1 MIESITILLMGLGL
15 IIILLFCLALIGCT
29 VGFYAI
35 LGISVLFFI
44 GVLLRVYW
52 FWFVKGMSSFLP
64 KGSKIQIW
72 FEERYLDEQYP
83 SRVRKRKNAK
93 RKMKKSALTS

>member
-1 MIESITILLMGLGL
+1 MIESITVLLMGLGL

-52 FWFVKGMSSFLP
+52 FWFVKGMSAFLP
-64 KGSKIQIW
+64 KGS
-72 FEERYLDEQYP
+72 
-83 SRVRKRKNAK
+83 
-93 RKMKKSALTS
+93 